1 LIEVNQ
7 TKNKMLPTVSIVGR
21 PNVGKST
28 LFNRLIG
35 QRQAIV
41 HDEYGVTR
49 DRHYGESFWN
59 GKSFQVIDTGGYLP
73 DEMNVIV
80 SGIREQVHIAISESD
95 VILFVVDTTDG
106 INTLDESVAEILRRQ
121 SKPVIVVANKS
132 DNERRKMD
140 STEFYNLGFD
150 DVYPVSSISG
160 TGTGELLDR
169 VVELLPDTVEEPE
182 DKQPKIAFLGRPNV
196 GKSSLM
202 NSLLKSD
209 RCIVTEI
216 PGTTRDSI
224 NSVIRFEGQELTI
237 VDTAGLRKR
246 AKVKENIEFFSTV
259 RTDRALRE
267 CDVAVLMLD
276 ANMGFDVQDKRIL
289 REAERYNKGIIIA
302 LNKWDLVTDKETNL
316 LKEFKEY
323 IYAKVPTM
331 SYVPVISI
339 SAKTGQRVEKV
350 LKLALKV
357 MEERKKKI
365 STPKLNNTISSILKE
380 RPLPVKRGK
389 QLKIQY
395 ATQVKS
401 NPPVFKFFMNN
412 PQELPANYRRFI
424 ENKLR
429 EYFGFEGVPVT
440 MTFRQK

>member
-121 SKPVIVVANKS
+121 SKSVIVVANKS

-350 LKLALKV
+350 LKLALRV